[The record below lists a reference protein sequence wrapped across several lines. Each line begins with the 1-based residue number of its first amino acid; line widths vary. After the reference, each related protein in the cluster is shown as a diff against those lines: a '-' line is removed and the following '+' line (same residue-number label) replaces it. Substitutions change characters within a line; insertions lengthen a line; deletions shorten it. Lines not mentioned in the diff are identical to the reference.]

1 MIKSADMLNGDKN
14 IKKLMPVQVSVVTA
28 LLQKILQKQLIGV
41 YLYGSAV
48 LGGLKHESDLDILAI
63 IKGCLNEEHRL
74 ILTKQLLELSGKTGD
89 KNNRPLEVT
98 IISENILSLTEKIPE
113 CEYMYGEWLRADI
126 ESGKI
131 PQRYNEPDV
140 ILLLFQARSS
150 SIVLYGVPA
159 ENLLPEIGFEKI
171 NKAILHSLPALM
183 QSITGD
189 ERNVLLTL
197 ARMWYSLSSQKI
209 CPKDIAAYW
218 AAENVPEELSN
229 LLIMAAEGYNGKIKD
244 YWKDKTEQLN
254 KLITFLQRKIKGFA

>member
-1 MIKSADMLNGDKN
+1 
-14 IKKLMPVQVSVVTA
+14 
-28 LLQKILQKQLIGV
+28 
-41 YLYGSAV
+41 
-48 LGGLKHESDLDILAI
+48 
-63 IKGCLNEEHRL
+63 
-74 ILTKQLLELSGKTGD
+74 
-89 KNNRPLEVT
+89 
-98 IISENILSLTEKIPE
+98 
-113 CEYMYGEWLRADI
+113 MYGEWLRADI

-131 PQRYNEPDV
+131 PQRYVEPDV

-183 QSITGD
+183 KTINGD

-218 AAENVPEELSN
+218 AAENVPEELAY
-229 LLIMAAEGYNGKIKD
+229 LLIMAAEGYTGKIKD
-244 YWKDKTEQLN
+244 CWKDKTEELN
-254 KLITFLQRKIKGFA
+254 KLTDFLQQKIKGFA

>member
-1 MIKSADMLNGDKN
+1 MMNSYEVT
-14 IKKLMPVQVSVVTA
+14 KKLLPVQVSAVTA

-48 LGGLKHESDLDILAI
+48 LGGLKHESDLDILVV
-63 IKGCLNEEHRL
+63 IKEYLSEAHRL
-74 ILTKQLLELSGKTGD
+74 TLTKRLLELSGEIGD

-98 IISENILSLTEKIPE
+98 IVSEHILTLTEKIPE

-131 PQRYNEPDV
+131 PQRYVEPDV

-183 QSITGD
+183 KTINGD

-197 ARMWYSLSSQKI
+197 ARMWYSLSSQK
-209 CPKDIAAYW
+209 KDIAAYW
-218 AAENVPEELSN
+218 AAENVPEELAY
-229 LLIMAAEGYNGKIKD
+229 LLIMAAEGYTGKIKD
-244 YWKDKTEQLN
+244 CWEDKTEELN
-254 KLITFLQRKIKGFA
+254 KLTDFLQQKIKGFA

>member
-1 MIKSADMLNGDKN
+1 MMNSYEVT
-14 IKKLMPVQVSVVTA
+14 KKLLPVQVSAVTA

-48 LGGLKHESDLDILAI
+48 LGGLKHESDLDILVV
-63 IKGCLNEEHRL
+63 IKEYLSEAHRL
-74 ILTKQLLELSGKTGD
+74 TLTKRLLELSGEIGD

-98 IISENILSLTEKIPE
+98 IVSEHILTLTEKIPE

-131 PQRYNEPDV
+131 PQRYVEPDV

-183 QSITGD
+183 KTINGD

-218 AAENVPEELSN
+218 AAENVPEELAY
-229 LLIMAAEGYNGKIKD
+229 LLIMAAEGYTGKIKD
-244 YWKDKTEQLN
+244 FWEDKTEELN
-254 KLITFLQRKIKGFA
+254 KLTDFLHQKIKGFA